1 MNTRIKPIGTTIRP
15 LLSLA
20 ALGVAALLFAGCDSG
35 NGPTVKTDY
44 DKTVN
49 FAQYHTFAFEKGRI
63 ATRLGTPDPGN
74 TLVADRIR
82 DAVVNQL
89 SAKGLQPTTQNPDLV
104 ATYVAGARTRQ
115 EVENLGPNP
124 YYSSYFGGPFGFDR
138 GGYFGRGYD
147 QFYTNT
153 YTEGT
158 LILDLIDTH
167 TKHLVWRAYV
177 TGPVDNPD
185 QKAINNAVSAALKK
199 FPPAPK
205 GQ

>member
-1 MNTRIKPIGTTIRP
+1 MRP

-20 ALGVAALLFAGCDSG
+20 ALGAAALLFAGCDSG

-63 ATRLGTPDPGN
+63 VTRLGTPDTNN
-74 TLVADRIR
+74 TLAGDRLQEAI
-82 DAVVNQL
+82 VSQL
-89 SAKGLQPTTQNPDLV
+89 SAKGLQSVTQNPDLV
-104 ATYVAGARTRQ
+104 VTYVAGARTRQ
-115 EVENLGPNP
+115 EVESLGPTP
-124 YYSSYFGGPFGFDR
+124 YASPYFGGPFRFDR
-138 GGYFGRGYD
+138 GAYFGTGYN

-158 LILDLIDTH
+158 LILDLIDTR

-177 TGPVDNPD
+177 TGPVDKPD
-185 QKAINNAVSAALKK
+185 QKAINGAVSAALKK
-199 FPPAPK
+199 FPPKP
-205 GQ
+205 